1 MKKLLSS
8 IVILASALM
17 VGCSSTMEVSY
28 TPITEVETKTDWEID
43 TATGAWQ
50 AVESQ
55 TFITVEQKEVTLP
68 THYDRF
74 NVHE

>member
-1 MKKLLSS
+1 MKKVLSS
-8 IVILASALM
+8 LVILASVSM

-43 TATGAWQ
+43 TATGSWEV
-50 AVESQ
+50 VENQ
-55 TFITVEQKEVTLP
+55 TFITIEQKEVTLP

-74 NVHE
+74 NTND